1 MTSASNTPYDPWA
14 DVYDA
19 VYSYVRDDIP
29 FYVEEALATGGPVL
43 ELGCGTGRVAI
54 PITQAGVEV
63 VGVDYSEAML
73 AVANRKARQIG
84 VDPAAMNLVH
94 GDMRDFELNQKFD
107 LAIIPFRGFLALLSV
122 EDEVR
127 ALARIRE
134 HLTPGGRLVFNVF
147 VPAQDMLMQQGDTS
161 YHLMDVIDPDT
172 DTAYVLWQQSSY
184 DGHSQIISTRLTIDE
199 LADDMSVARRGYLD
213 FQLRIAHRWE
223 LHHLLT
229 SNGFEIVDL
238 YGDFDRSPFDEYSN
252 EMIWMAQRV

>member
-94 GDMRDFELNQKFD
+94 GDMRDFE
-107 LAIIPFRGFLALLSV
+107 
-122 EDEVR
+122 
-127 ALARIRE
+127 
-134 HLTPGGRLVFNVF
+134 
-147 VPAQDMLMQQGDTS
+147 
-161 YHLMDVIDPDT
+161 
-172 DTAYVLWQQSSY
+172 
-184 DGHSQIISTRLTIDE
+184 
-199 LADDMSVARRGYLD
+199 
-213 FQLRIAHRWE
+213 
-223 LHHLLT
+223 
-229 SNGFEIVDL
+229 
-238 YGDFDRSPFDEYSN
+238 
-252 EMIWMAQRV
+252 